1 VLVLG
6 PVPDPHSWVPTCLS
20 EHLDS
25 AVACFPD
32 RAAGEDAS
40 GIAAEAAAATAG
52 GGRYA
57 DVSDLFC
64 TATRCPLVVGDQL
77 VFRDDNHVTTGYAGF
92 LAPVLAA
99 QIERA
104 LPGG

>member
-20 EHLDS
+20 EHLDD
-25 AVACFPD
+25 ATACAPGRQEGLDPGGVAAEQTATE
-32 RAAGEDAS
+32 AAG
-40 GIAAEAAAATAG
+40 GT
-52 GGRYA
+52 YA
-57 DVSDLFC
+57 DLSELFC
-64 TATRCPLVVGDQL
+64 TADRCPVVVGNQL
-77 VFRDDNHVTTGYAGF
+77 VFRDDNHITPEYAGF

-99 QIERA
+99 ELRRV